1 GVVVLIHT
9 PPLGFVSVGLTVMP
23 QGPAVELY
31 ARPFVVKKPS
41 VATYAGPL
49 LQTHA
54 WNAVI
59 SCGLKDPSPFPSVE
73 SIWRR
78 RSRRFAGPS
87 PANVLPAFKVRLRY
101 AIRLF
106 QSAVSWATVV
116 PYRSCGCGC
125 CVT

>member
-1 GVVVLIHT
+1 
-9 PPLGFVSVGLTVMP
+9 MP

-49 LQTHA
+49 LQTQV

-73 SIWRR
+73 SICRR

-87 PANVLPAFKVRLRY
+87 PGNVLSASKVRFRQ
-101 AIRLF
+101 AVRLF
-106 QSAVSWATVV
+106 QSAV
-116 PYRSCGCGC
+116 RSEEHTSELQSLRHLVCRLLLE
-125 CVT
+125 